1 MKIQL
6 LSLSFFIFLLI
17 GCTSSSQNEDDKCQT
32 SPSPI
37 FSDTM
42 KIVASHSFELEDN
55 GENSHEEAVLNN
67 GMSVE
72 LLQSGCNVAE
82 QEFRIRL
89 KKGDYTK
96 EPDAFWIARAF
107 QTIGVL
113 SVSSP
118 ALRGLEQYANIMAR
132 NAEST
137 KLGQAYFPD
146 PTLSVTLD
154 KIVDKENGTIIIKLK
169 EVIEGSE

>member
-1 MKIQL
+1 MKIEL
-6 LSLSFFIFLLI
+6 LSLSFLIFLLI
-17 GCTSSSQNEDDKCQT
+17 GCTSSSQKEDDKCQT

-42 KIVASHSFELEDN
+42 KIVDSHSFELEKN
-55 GENSHEEAVLNN
+55 GENSYEEAVLNN
-67 GMSVE
+67 GVSVE
-72 LLQSGCNVAE
+72 VLQSGCNIPE
-82 QEFRIRL
+82 QEFRITR
-89 KKGDYTK
+89 KGDYTK
-96 EPDAFWIARAF
+96 EADSFWIAGAF

-113 SVSSP
+113 SNSSP
-118 ALRGLEQYANIMAR
+118 ALKGLEQYANIMAK

-154 KIVDKENGTIIIKLK
+154 KIADEKSGTIIIKLK
-169 EVIEGSE
+169 EVVSTSN